1 MDVSRLDTHNM
12 GGRVSGLRSV
22 GAEWRRGLTLRS
34 YNYSAPTSENYQQ
47 VAGSSASHGRFTAI
61 RDSLDVTYHGVYT
74 QSRQVF
80 QDRLV
85 SRLLNTCTCPKQAHP
100 WIVFTAG
107 AMGAG
112 KSRTIEWLSERG
124 IFPLDNIVQ
133 IDPDKIKTS
142 LPEWPGYVA
151 RDRLTAGYHTHHE
164 SGYVVEIAQEAALLA
179 GKHCWVDGSLRDG
192 AWYEQ
197 VLRTIKQRHPRYRV
211 AILHVEATQEVIL
224 ERVRRRGAVTGR
236 EVPEHEV
243 LDSIERVPQ
252 AVNHLAPLADFLAV
266 IDNSA
271 AAPHLVK
278 YCDADTC
285 FLSKADCWSQIE
297 TRFRSVP
304 RPPSFIEPTPPCELE
319 VGVQGALKRLWRHV
333 SPAAHVA
340 VSCGEPLAPSPT
352 SPASPVKACTG
363 DTPVVRVNGISKL

>member
-1 MDVSRLDTHNM
+1 M
-12 GGRVSGLRSV
+12 
-22 GAEWRRGLTLRS
+22 
-34 YNYSAPTSENYQQ
+34 
-47 VAGSSASHGRFTAI
+47 
-61 RDSLDVTYHGVYT
+61 
-74 QSRQVF
+74 F

-85 SRLLNTCTCPKQAHP
+85 SKLLNTCTCPKQAHP

-112 KSRTIEWLSERG
+112 KSRTVEWMSERG

-133 IDPDKIKTS
+133 IDPDKIKMS

-192 AWYEQ
+192 AWYEH

-211 AILHVEATQEVIL
+211 AILHVEAKQEVIL
-224 ERVRRRGAVTGR
+224 ERVRRRGTVTGR

-243 LDSIERVPQ
+243 LDSIQRVPQ
-252 AVNHLAPLADFLAV
+252 AVNQLAPLADFLAV

-285 FLSKADCWSQIE
+285 FLSKAD
-297 TRFRSVP
+297 RS
-304 RPPSFIEPTPPCELE
+304 SEP
-319 VGVQGALKRLWRHV
+319 
-333 SPAAHVA
+333 
-340 VSCGEPLAPSPT
+340 
-352 SPASPVKACTG
+352 
-363 DTPVVRVNGISKL
+363 

>member
-1 MDVSRLDTHNM
+1 M
-12 GGRVSGLRSV
+12 SGLRSA
-22 GAEWRRGLTLRS
+22 GAEWRRGLALRS
-34 YNYSAPTSENYQQ
+34 YNYSAPTKENYQQ
-47 VAGSSASHGRFTAI
+47 VAGSSASHGGRFRAI
-61 RDSLDVTYHGVYT
+61 RDLLDTTYHGVYT
-74 QSRQVF
+74 QSRQMF

-85 SRLLNTCTCPKQAHP
+85 SKLLNTCTCPKQAHP

-112 KSRTIEWLSERG
+112 KSRTVEWMSERG

-133 IDPDKIKTS
+133 IDPDKIKMS

-179 GKHCWVDGSLRDG
+179 GKHCWGDGSLRDG
-192 AWYEQ
+192 AWYEH

-211 AILHVEATQEVIL
+211 AILHVEAKQEVIL
-224 ERVRRRGAVTGR
+224 ERVRRRGTVTGR

-243 LDSIERVPQ
+243 LDSIQRVPQ
-252 AVNHLAPLADFLAV
+252 AVNQLAPLADFLAV

-285 FLSKADCWSQIE
+285 FLSKAD
-297 TRFRSVP
+297 RS
-304 RPPSFIEPTPPCELE
+304 SEP
-319 VGVQGALKRLWRHV
+319 
-333 SPAAHVA
+333 
-340 VSCGEPLAPSPT
+340 
-352 SPASPVKACTG
+352 
-363 DTPVVRVNGISKL
+363 

>member
-1 MDVSRLDTHNM
+1 M
-12 GGRVSGLRSV
+12 RS
-22 GAEWRRGLTLRS
+22 EWRRALVLRS
-34 YNYSAPTSENYQQ
+34 YNYSAPTKENYQQ
-47 VAGSSASHGRFTAI
+47 AAGTSRSHGRFTAI
-61 RDSLDVTYHGVYT
+61 RDSLDTTYHGFYT
-74 QSRQVF
+74 QSRQLF

-85 SRLLNTCTCPKQAHP
+85 ARLLNTCTCPRQVHP

-112 KSRTIEWLSERG
+112 KSRTIDWLSERG

-133 IDPDKIKTS
+133 IDPDNIKTS

-179 GKHCWVDGSLRDG
+179 GKHIWVDGSLRDG
-192 AWYEQ
+192 AWYEK
-197 VLRTIKQRHPRYRV
+197 VLRTIKQRYPRYRV
-211 AILHVEATQEVIL
+211 AILHVEAKQEVIL

-271 AAPHLVK
+271 AAPHLIK
-278 YCDADTC
+278 YCDADIC
-285 FLSKADCWSQIE
+285 FLSPKADCWSQIE

-304 RPPSFIEPTPPCELE
+304 RLSFTEQPPCEPE
-319 VGVQGALKRLWRHV
+319 ARAQGVLRRWWRHLV
-333 SPAAHVA
+333 SRFDTSCPAPE
-340 VSCGEPLAPSPT
+340 SPPSRPSSAP
-352 SPASPVKACTG
+352 ACTG
-363 DTPVVRVNGISKL
+363 DTVVRVNGR